1 MRFKKLMESR
11 VIGVL
16 LIAVGLG
23 IGAGSFTYA
32 ALAATAAPRVGPP
45 TVNTAFGEYEYAP
58 GSVVYLCVDQATQV
72 VRAETRTDVAGN
84 CAAGEVQLPD
94 VVPTPYPA
102 P

>member
-1 MRFKKLMESR
+1 MTKLGKICTWIAAIAGI
-11 VIGVL
+11 VIVGSGMYL
-16 LIAVGLG
+16 L
-23 IGAGSFTYA
+23 GAQ
-32 ALAATAAPRVGPP
+32 AATSARQVGPP